1 MNSVVELEGK
11 YTSDSFK
18 LLRLSIQKCRN
29 ETDPSRPCVDESVIN
44 ELGYFYLKYYF
55 MNAFVN
61 SASLQPV
68 DYYLEDRNYFG
79 FDTKS
84 TV

>member
-1 MNSVVELEGK
+1 M
-11 YTSDSFK
+11 
-18 LLRLSIQKCRN
+18 
-29 ETDPSRPCVDESVIN
+29 RPCVADSVIN
-44 ELGYFYLKYYF
+44 DIGYFYLNYYF
-55 MNAFVN
+55 MNPFVN
-61 SASLQPV
+61 SASLDPV